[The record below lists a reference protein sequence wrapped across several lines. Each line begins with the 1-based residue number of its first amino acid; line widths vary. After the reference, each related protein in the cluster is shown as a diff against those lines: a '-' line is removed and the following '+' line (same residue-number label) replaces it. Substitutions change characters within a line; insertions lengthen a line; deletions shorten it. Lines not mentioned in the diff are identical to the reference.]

1 MQKNRINKYLQLHFI
16 VFIWGFTAI
25 LGKLIP
31 INAIPLV
38 WFRLGIAV
46 ISLGILLF
54 FSQLNYKPTGKDYL
68 RFAFGGII
76 IGLHWLTF
84 FYAIKISN
92 VSITLA
98 ALSTGA
104 FFTSILEPIFFNK
117 KMQVYEIILAGFT
130 VIGITY
136 IFNVQIE
143 HSTGIIIALISA
155 LLSALFSI
163 VNAQYIKKYNAKILT
178 FYELLFAFLLVTIFL
193 FANREFNAKLFQ
205 LTVMDAVYL
214 LILGT
219 VCTAFA
225 LTYSN
230 KLLRQVTPF
239 TMMLTVNLEPVYG
252 IILAILIFKESEYMN
267 PHFYYGAFLILT
279 TVILNGI
286 IKTLKKEASF
296 LKICKKKTKKQT
308 NN

>member
-1 MQKNRINKYLQLHFI
+1 MQKNSINKYLQLHFI
-16 VFIWGFTAI
+16 VFIWGFTAV

-31 INAIPLV
+31 IDAVSLV
-38 WFRLGIAV
+38 WFRLLIAV
-46 ISLGILLF
+46 VALYFIVY
-54 FSQLNYKPTGKDYL
+54 FSRIKYRPTGKDYL
-68 RFAFGGII
+68 RFAFGGTI

-104 FFTSILEPIFFNK
+104 FFASILEPIFFK
-117 KMQVYEIILAGFT
+117 KKIQPYEIILAGFT
-130 VIGITY
+130 VIGIIY

-143 HSTGIIIALISA
+143 HSTGIVVALISA

-163 VNAQYIKKYNAKILT
+163 VNANYIKKYEAKILT
-178 FYELLFAFLLVTIFL
+178 FYELLFAFLLLSIFM
-193 FANREFNAKLFQ
+193 FTNGEFNNSLFQ
-205 LTVMDAVYL
+205 LSLTDYIYL
-214 LILGT
+214 LVLGT

-267 PHFYYGAFLILT
+267 PHFYYGAILILA

-286 IKTLKKEASF
+286 IKTLKKRD
-296 LKICKKKTKKQT
+296 
-308 NN
+308 